1 VIAVSF
7 IVASLANDPHPP
19 RVVVFIE
26 HTDKDEPKLLHHGT
40 PPLTGAHVID
50 MVITNLGVFQIGKQ
64 GGGMTLLELAPEV
77 SLQEIRGETETD
89 YALGSGVG

>member
-1 VIAVSF
+1 
-7 IVASLANDPHPP
+7 
-19 RVVVFIE
+19 
-26 HTDKDEPKLLHHGT
+26 
-40 PPLTGAHVID
+40 